1 MNRLARFW
9 HSLSWISILAGS
21 LVFCTLVFAAVLFRD
36 RLIEWAIRFWN
47 SLTWE
52 TIIIGLILF
61 LVSLALSFG
70 AIALVMV
77 KVPPH
82 YFSSKHDR
90 DFLPNS
96 PWLVRWGA
104 VIAKNIAGV
113 FLILL
118 GIVLS
123 LPGVPGQ
130 GVLTILLG
138 VIFLDIPGKRPIE
151 ARIIKRPAVLSA
163 INKLRAKYNKP
174 PLELD
179 ED

>member
-1 MNRLARFW
+1 MTEWLNDLWA
-9 HSLSWISILAGS
+9 SLTVGRVLLGVGFFLGS
-21 LVFCTLVFAAVLFRD
+21 LLLSFAA
-36 RLIEWAIRFWN
+36 
-47 SLTWE
+47 
-52 TIIIGLILF
+52 IGI
-61 LVSLALSFG
+61 
-70 AIALVMV
+70 VMV

-82 YFSSKHDR
+82 YFSSRHDR
-90 DFLPNS
+90 DFLPGS
-96 PWLVRWGA
+96 PWIVRWGA

-113 FLILL
+113 ILILL

-130 GVLTILLG
+130 GILTILLG
-138 VIFLDIPGKRPIE
+138 IIFLDIPGKRPFE

-179 ED
+179 D

>member
-1 MNRLARFW
+1 MSWLTRFW
-9 HSLSWISILAGS
+9 ESM
-21 LVFCTLVFAAVLFRD
+21 TLGGVL
-36 RLIEWAIRFWN
+36 
-47 SLTWE
+47 
-52 TIIIGLILF
+52 IGVALF
-61 LVSLALSFG
+61 LVSLAISFG
-70 AIALVMV
+70 ALALVMV

-82 YFSSKHDR
+82 YFSSRHDR

-96 PWLVRWGA
+96 PWIVRWGA

-138 VIFLDIPGKRPIE
+138 IIFLDIPGKRPIE

-179 ED
+179 D